1 MKKMCILLALVLLL
15 CSCTGKDEKALEAT
29 FNEMDRA
36 AFETMQYGWDETGLC
51 IRVGLDEGVLCKKI
65 DDFDQDGQ
73 KELLVLKLRNTTED
87 EYDDYGEYVKAYLEM
102 YEYDAESGEVTSNAT
117 SEALE
122 ILTYATDAG
131 GLEFFLNDGYIFLQC
146 AWQNNTFGDVV
157 SNRAKI
163 YTYNGERFLEGL
175 DHYFLGSAM
184 EEEDAESIAAQ
195 LDELGLEDMAAYL
208 RENFN
213 GNPYFTGDGE
223 IFAFNVSQWDDVE
236 KLYSIAISNN
246 QDDYFDEPATTDW
259 DEWMIE
265 YMVMTIEETDYTEK

>member
-1 MKKMCILLALVLLL
+1 MKKIFVCLAMVLLL
-15 CSCTGKDEKALEAT
+15 CSCTGKDEAALEAA
-29 FNEMDRA
+29 FNEMDTA
-36 AFETMQYGWDETGLC
+36 AFEAMQYGWDEDGFC
-51 IRVGLDEGVLCKKI
+51 ERVGLSEGVLCEKI
-65 DDFDQDGQ
+65 DDFDEDGQ
-73 KELLVLKLRNTTED
+73 RELLVLKLRNTTDD
-87 EYDDYGEYVKAYLEM
+87 EYEDYGEYVKAYLEM
-102 YEYDAESGEVTSNAT
+102 YEYDAETGEVTLSAT

-131 GLEFFLNDGYIFLQC
+131 GLEFFLNGGYIFLQC

-163 YTYNGERFLEGL
+163 NYYNGERFLEQFDL
-175 DHYFLGSAM
+175 YFLGSFM

-195 LDELGLEDMAAYL
+195 LDDLGLSDMAAYL

-223 IFAFNVSQWDDVE
+223 IFAFNMSQWDDVE

-246 QDDYFDEPATTDW
+246 QDEYFDEPASTDW
-259 DEWMIE
+259 NEWMIE
-265 YMVMTIEETDYTEK
+265 YMVMTIAETDYTGK